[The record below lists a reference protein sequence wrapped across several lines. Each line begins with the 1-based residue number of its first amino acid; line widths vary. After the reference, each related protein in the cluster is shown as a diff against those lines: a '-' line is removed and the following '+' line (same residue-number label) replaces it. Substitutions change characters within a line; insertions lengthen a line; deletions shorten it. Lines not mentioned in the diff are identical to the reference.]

1 MQKNLPDAL
10 DKKSQATGR
19 WKLLAVVAVC
29 AFPIIASYVTYYIIK
44 PSGRNNYGALI
55 DPRQYPIPEA
65 KLQVTELDGKPSP
78 LAQFKGKWVM
88 LQAGPSDCQ
97 EACKKQLFAMQQLR
111 LTQGKERERIERVW
125 LITDPQPIDTIVMRE
140 YDGTNMLRVNDAAL
154 KAWLPVEP
162 GGKLEDHLYLID
174 PLGNLM
180 MRFPKDADPTKVKK
194 DIAKLLKASAI
205 G

>member
-1 MQKNLPDAL
+1 
-10 DKKSQATGR
+10 
-19 WKLLAVVAVC
+19 
-29 AFPIIASYVTYYIIK
+29 
-44 PSGRNNYGALI
+44 
-55 DPRQYPIPEA
+55 
-65 KLQVTELDGKPSP
+65 
-78 LAQFKGKWVM
+78 
-88 LQAGPSDCQ
+88 
-97 EACKKQLFAMQQLR
+97 
-111 LTQGKERERIERVW
+111 
-125 LITDPQPIDTIVMRE
+125 MRE

>member
-1 MQKNLPDAL
+1 
-10 DKKSQATGR
+10 
-19 WKLLAVVAVC
+19 
-29 AFPIIASYVTYYIIK
+29 
-44 PSGRNNYGALI
+44 
-55 DPRQYPIPEA
+55 
-65 KLQVTELDGKPSP
+65 
-78 LAQFKGKWVM
+78 
-88 LQAGPSDCQ
+88 
-97 EACKKQLFAMQQLR
+97 MQQLR

-140 YDGTNMLRVNDAAL
+140 YDGTNMLRVNGDAL
-154 KAWLPVEP
+154 KAWLPVEQ
-162 GGKLEDHLYLID
+162 GGKPDDHLYLID